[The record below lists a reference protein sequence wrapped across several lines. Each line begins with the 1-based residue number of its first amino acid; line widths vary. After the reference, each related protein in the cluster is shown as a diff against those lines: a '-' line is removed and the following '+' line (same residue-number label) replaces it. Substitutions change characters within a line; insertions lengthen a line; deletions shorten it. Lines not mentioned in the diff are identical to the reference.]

1 VPFIPFVD
9 CALSGMSLA
18 MVGLVL
24 MPLLRTFVTLTALT
38 IATVAW
44 TLSSSSTARLLQFSD
59 LSYVGAFRLPA
70 EGAGGDTFETGGMPI
85 AYSPANN
92 SLFVGSR
99 RGNIAE
105 VTIPTPVK
113 GTAVL
118 QLPFAKYLQAFADP
132 TENNLT
138 QIADSGVSISGL
150 LVSESR
156 LYGTGYIYYDA
167 MHVQTLSH
175 YSRSLKLS
183 EPSFKGMYAVGEKG
197 KAGFVSGYLATV
209 PPEWQA
215 PLGGS
220 AITGQCCIPIVS
232 RTSFGPAAFAW
243 NPARL
248 GTISPLPA
256 IPLQYYTG
264 DHQTLGTWD
273 RSSSIYG
280 ETTQIGG
287 LAIIAGTRTALF
299 FGRNGT
305 GRNCYGDGTSTISL
319 AGTRAADGAIYC
331 YDPTSNY
338 KGPHAYPYRYQVW
351 AYDLN
356 DWAAV
361 KAGRKQPWEV
371 VPYGVWPLSLP
382 TPTPDGVIGGVGYD
396 AARQLVYL
404 SQMYADLDRYA
415 SRPVIHVFDVH

>member
-1 VPFIPFVD
+1 M
-9 CALSGMSLA
+9 LS
-18 MVGLVL
+18 
-24 MPLLRTFVTLTALT
+24 LRGFVTLTALS
-38 IATVAW
+38 IAAARTTAP
-44 TLSSSSTARLLQFSD
+44 SSTARLLQFSD

-70 EGAGGDTFETGGMPI
+70 NGANGDTFETGGMPV
-85 AYSPANN
+85 AYNPLNS

-105 VTIPTPVK
+105 VTIPAPMKSV
-113 GTAVL
+113 GVVE
-118 QLPFAKYLQAFADP
+118 LPFARYIQPFSDP
-132 TENNLT
+132 TENNLR
-138 QIADSGVSISGL
+138 QIADSGVSLSGL
-150 LVSESR
+150 LVSELR
-156 LYGTGYIYYDA
+156 LYGTGFVYYDA
-167 MHVQTLSH
+167 TNAQTLSH

-183 EPSFKGMYAVGEKG
+183 ESTFKGMYAVGEKG

-232 RTSFGPAAFAW
+232 RTSWGPDAFAW

-256 IPLQYYTG
+256 IPLLYYTG
-264 DHQTLGTWD
+264 DHHTLGNWD
-273 RSSSIYG
+273 GSNSTYG
-280 ETTQIGG
+280 STTQIGG
-287 LAIIAGTRTALF
+287 VAIIAGTRTALF

-305 GRNCYGDGTSTISL
+305 GPSCYGDGTTNISL
-319 AGTRAADGAIYC
+319 AGTRAADGATYC
-331 YDPTSNY
+331 YDPTSDY

-382 TPTPDGVIGGVGYD
+382 TPTPDGVIGGIGYD

-404 SQMYADLDRYA
+404 SQMYADLDGYA
-415 SRPVIHVFDVH
+415 SRPVIHVFDIH